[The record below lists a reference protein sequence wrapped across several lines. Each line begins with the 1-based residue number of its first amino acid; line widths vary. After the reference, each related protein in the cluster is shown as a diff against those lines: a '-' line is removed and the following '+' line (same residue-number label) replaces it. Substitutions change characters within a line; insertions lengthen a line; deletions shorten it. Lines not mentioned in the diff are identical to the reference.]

1 VIIVQQLLLAGG
13 YLSVFLVPALLIA
26 GLEIGHPIL
35 AFGVVMLAFPLAR
48 ILFGDYPA
56 ATVLWRE
63 WIATCLDRLPVAY
76 GVFLLGTV
84 IVALHWL
91 AAGGADSASTAI
103 AFGLSL
109 WMTMLFATC
118 PAHELLH
125 RRSRLDAR
133 VGRWIAGIAG
143 YPILGHE
150 HLTHHMRSGNIEAA
164 EWPRVDESVWQF
176 SSRRALAAW
185 RSAVERD
192 RVLNA
197 RRRVGPLRGE
207 LAEACLVTLGSWTA
221 FTIAGGWAGFAIYGG
236 VMVGVTFGVQIITY
250 LQHWGLGTDNVAK
263 ARETP
268 YAWED
273 TCRFQAWVT
282 LHLSFH
288 QAHHRSSALPY
299 YRLRT
304 AAGAPR
310 PPAGYVVLMVLCLF
324 PRLWRQLMLPALAYW
339 KRQPSTALVQ
349 GRRLTCF
356 NFYDRRFESR

>member
-1 VIIVQQLLLAGG
+1 MVQQLFSASG
-13 YLSVFLVPALLIA
+13 YLSVLLVPALLIA

-48 ILFGDYPA
+48 ISFGDYPA

-63 WIATCLDRLPVAY
+63 SIATCLDRLPVVY
-76 GVFLLGTV
+76 GMFLLGTV

-91 AAGGADSASTAI
+91 AAGRADSTSTAI

-125 RRSRLDAR
+125 RRSRFDAR

-150 HLTHHMRSGNIEAA
+150 HLTHHMRSGNTEAA

-176 SSRRALAAW
+176 SARRALPAL
-185 RSAVERD
+185 RNAVERD
-192 RVLNA
+192 RALNA
-197 RRRVGPLRGE
+197 RRRASAMYGE
-207 LAEACLVTLGSWTA
+207 MAEAFLVTFGTWVA
-221 FTIAGGWAGFAIYGG
+221 FTIAGGWVGFAIYGG
-236 VMVGVTFGVQIITY
+236 VIAGVAFGVQVITY
-250 LQHWGLGTDNVAK
+250 LQHWGLGNDNVEN
-263 ARETP
+263 ARDEP

-288 QAHHRSSALPY
+288 QSHHRSSTTPY

-304 AAGAPR
+304 AAAAPR

-324 PRLWRQLMLPALAYW
+324 PRLWRHLMMPALVYW
-339 KRQPSTALVQ
+339 KRQPSNSLTQ

-356 NFYDRRFESR
+356 NFYDRRFEGP